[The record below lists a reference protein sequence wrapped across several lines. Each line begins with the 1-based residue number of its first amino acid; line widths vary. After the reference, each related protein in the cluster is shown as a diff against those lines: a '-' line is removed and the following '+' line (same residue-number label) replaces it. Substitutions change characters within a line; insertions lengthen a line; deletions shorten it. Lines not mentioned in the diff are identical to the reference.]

1 MLSARL
7 AITSYFTFASILLI
21 GVIARPTG
29 PFVVV
34 VTNPADN
41 AVGNMAAVTG
51 AGGRFVWSGRYS
63 WISVA
68 QSDAPDFASR
78 LFKAGAILVLNHD
91 LAVGCLEGQ

>member
-7 AITSYFTFASILLI
+7 AIIGYFSFASLLLI

-29 PFVVV
+29 SFVVV
-34 VTNPADN
+34 VTNPALQ
-41 AVGNMAAVTG
+41 AAGNMAVVAG
-51 AGGRFVWSGRYS
+51 AGGQFVWSGRYS
-63 WISVA
+63 WISVV